1 MKRRRDWATASRAFG
16 ARSRLG
22 LLGLLFALIFASPL
36 GPVTAAHAFE
46 LVTPAEASLPAG
58 EAPSLAMRGS
68 PLRRPNILVVS
79 PPPTAGLMHSPI
91 DLKLRF
97 RAFGGTEIDP
107 ESVVVTYLKQ
117 PAIDITQRITPFI
130 TAQGIEIDK
139 VDVPPGQHQ
148 FWIEVKDKNGHV
160 GAAEFRFQVA
170 N

>member
-1 MKRRRDWATASRAFG
+1 MKRKRDWVTAGRAFG
-16 ARSRLG
+16 ATRRLG
-22 LLGLLFALIFASPL
+22 LVGCLFALSFALPL
-36 GPVTAAHAFE
+36 TLVTAAHAFE

-58 EAPSLAMRGS
+58 AAPSLTMRGS

-79 PPPTAGLMHSPI
+79 PPPTAGVMHSPI

-97 RAFGGTEIDP
+97 HAFGGAEIDP

-130 TAQGIEIDK
+130 TAQGIEIDNA
-139 VDVPPGQHQ
+139 DMPPGQHQ

-160 GAAEFRFQVA
+160 GAAEFSFQVA